1 MSRIET
7 QNEIIEE
14 ESRIGVM
21 THVIVG
27 YPTMQATEDLVIT
40 MAENGADFIEL
51 QIPFSDPV
59 ADGPTILKAS
69 QIALDN
75 GTTVDDA
82 FQLAQNLRKKG
93 VTIPLLFMTYA
104 NIVHATGIE
113 KFVEQSA
120 KVGIDGFIIPDLPF
134 DTKEGKE
141 MFSLAQKHS
150 LEMIP
155 LYAPTMKKDRYEAL
169 GNYAQN
175 IIYAVSRTGV
185 TGVKGTNSE
194 TDLDKY
200 LDTIKKTTSAK
211 TKIALGFG
219 IQSHAQIENLK
230 NTVDTVV
237 IGSHLVRTFDEKG
250 NEGVANFLQK
260 I

>member
-14 ESRIGVM
+14 EDRIGVM

-27 YPTMQATEDLVIT
+27 YPTLQATEDLVIT

-75 GTTVDDA
+75 GTTVENA
-82 FQLAQNLRKKG
+82 FTLARNLRQKG

-104 NIVHATGIE
+104 NIVNATGIQQ
-113 KFVEQSA
+113 FVKKSA

-134 DTKEGKE
+134 NTQEGEE
-141 MFSLAQKHS
+141 MFLLAQQ
-150 LEMIP
+150 L
-155 LYAPTMKKDRYEAL
+155 
-169 GNYAQN
+169 
-175 IIYAVSRTGV
+175 
-185 TGVKGTNSE
+185 
-194 TDLDKY
+194 
-200 LDTIKKTTSAK
+200 
-211 TKIALGFG
+211 
-219 IQSHAQIENLK
+219 
-230 NTVDTVV
+230 
-237 IGSHLVRTFDEKG
+237 
-250 NEGVANFLQK
+250 FLL
-260 I
+260 

>member
-14 ESRIGVM
+14 EDRIGVM

-27 YPTMQATEDLVIT
+27 YPTLQATEDLVIT

-75 GTTVDDA
+75 GTTVENA
-82 FQLAQNLRKKG
+82 FTLARNLRQKG

-104 NIVHATGIE
+104 NIVNATGIQQ
-113 KFVEQSA
+113 FVKKSA

-134 DTKEGKE
+134 NTQEGEE
-141 MFSLAQKHS
+141 MFLLAQQHS

-155 LYAPTMKKDRYEAL
+155 LYAPTMNTDRYEL
-169 GNYAQN
+169 LKNYAQN

-194 TDLDKY
+194 TDLDIY

-219 IQSHAQIENLK
+219 IQSHEQIKNLK
-230 NTVDTVV
+230 NVVDTVV
-237 IGSHLVRTFDEKG
+237 IGSHLVRLFDEQG
-250 NEGVANFLQK
+250 NEGVAEFLQK